1 MGKVHSIEQ
10 LQVSTPSYPGEW
22 ILNGRTDYCQLVR
35 NIDTGAIAE
44 EYIVP
49 ADTRIPLMRTF

>member
-10 LQVSTPSYPGEW
+10 LEVSSPSYPGEW
-22 ILNGRTDYCQLVR
+22 IPNGRTDYCQLVR
-35 NIDTGAIAE
+35 NRDTGTIAE

-49 ADTRIPLMRTF
+49 ADPRIPIMRTF